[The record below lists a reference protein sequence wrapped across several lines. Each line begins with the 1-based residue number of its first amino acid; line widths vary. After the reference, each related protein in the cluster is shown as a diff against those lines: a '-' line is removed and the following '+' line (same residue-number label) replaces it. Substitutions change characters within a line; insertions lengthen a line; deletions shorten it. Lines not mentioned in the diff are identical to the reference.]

1 MGRIVANDN
10 IFAPGSRQVLI
21 PGDATS
27 SYGYARMFQTL
38 RTQAGEVV
46 IIFSTVED
54 AYRWPGLE

>member
-10 IFAPGSRQVLI
+10 IFAPGSRQALI